1 MKNLLIIT
9 LLGLGLFC
17 GFVFY
22 KTGNVPVQ
30 EWSEQLQRDGV
41 MGTFKK
47 ISAGQ
52 FVAQAKEIVK
62 DVTGDSIITSPAT
75 PVQIY
80 KWTDANGVVHYD
92 NQPVKGATT
101 LSINPN
107 ENVVPMEKAAAV
119 AADPAPVEPILG
131 DQQQKEMLENIE
143 KIKRAREA
151 RAGL

>member
-1 MKNLLIIT
+1 MKNLFVIIV
-9 LLGLGLFC
+9 LGVGLFF

-22 KTGNVPVQ
+22 KTGSVPVQ

-41 MGTFKK
+41 AGTFKK

-52 FVAQAKEIVK
+52 FVAQTKQIVK
-62 DVTGDSIITSPAT
+62 DVTGDSIVISPAT

-92 NQPVKGATT
+92 NQPVKGATE

-107 ENVVPMEKAAAV
+107 ANVVPMEKAADV
-119 AADPAPVEPILG
+119 APAEQAPSDETKL
-131 DQQQKEMLENIE
+131 MMENIE
-143 KIKRAREA
+143 KMRAAKEA
-151 RAGL
+151 RMGI

>member
-1 MKNLLIIT
+1 MKNLFVIIV
-9 LLGLGLFC
+9 LGVGLFF

-22 KTGNVPVQ
+22 KTGSVPVR

-41 MGTFKK
+41 AGTFKK

-62 DVTGDSIITSPAT
+62 DVTGDSIVISPAT

-92 NQPVKGATT
+92 NQPVKGATE

-107 ENVVPMEKAAAV
+107 ANVVPMEKAADV
-119 AADPAPVEPILG
+119 APAEDAPSNETKQMMENVE
-131 DQQQKEMLENIE
+131 KM
-143 KIKRAREA
+143 RAAKEA
-151 RAGL
+151 RMGI